1 MAMIR
6 AAPTGRL
13 APVNVLRH
21 LAGLVRRTLV
31 GLAPRL
37 ARPDDAFALGWLE
50 AAEAD
55 AYRAMDPRERDHA
68 CRVAR
73 RLLARHPDAEPRTVR
88 AALLHDVGKSA
99 RPYRVWERVLVH
111 VWTPASTTVERL
123 PEPWRGAWRV
133 HADHA
138 ALGAARLRAL
148 GVDGRVVELVARH
161 HDPPGDDEELR
172 RLAAA
177 DEAT

>member
-1 MAMIR
+1 MIR

-13 APVNVLRH
+13 APVNALRH

-31 GLAPRL
+31 GFAPGL
-37 ARPDDAFALGWLE
+37 ARPDDGFALGWLD
-50 AAEAD
+50 AAEAE
-55 AYRAMDPRERDHA
+55 AYRGMDPRDRDHA

-73 RLLARHPDAEPRTVR
+73 RLLARYPDAEARTVR

-99 RPYRVWERVLVH
+99 RPYRVWERVWVH
-111 VWTPASTTVERL
+111 LWTPDRATAERA

-138 ALGAARLRAL
+138 ALGAARLRDL
-148 GVDGRVVELVARH
+148 GVDDRVVELVARH
-161 HDPPGDDEELR
+161 HEAPAGDEELR